1 MMQARKAI
9 QTAAQYTI
17 AMSIELERRNLLQGA
32 TDLSALSDDDKKRAL
47 ELSAYFTVPELEG
60 PHKSIPLSAAMNF
73 AHKNK
78 QLNTALNFANALLD
92 RTGNAKMKESA
103 KRVKTVA
110 ERNPSDVIEIDFDQ
124 FADFEICAASHTPI
138 YGGSPSAACPYDGA
152 KYHAKYKGTICKVC
166 EVCQIGAPASGLRLV
181 G

>member
-1 MMQARKAI
+1 
-9 QTAAQYTI
+9 
-17 AMSIELERRNLLQGA
+17 MSIELERRALLKGA
-32 TDLSALSDDDKKRAL
+32 ADVSALSDDKKKRAL

-60 PHKSIPLSAAMNF
+60 PHKSISLSAAMNF
-73 AHKNK
+73 AHKNR

-92 RTGNAKMKESA
+92 RTGNPKLKETA

-110 ERNPSDVIEIDFDQ
+110 ERNPADAIEIDFDQ

-138 YGGSPSAACPYDGA
+138 YGGNPSVACPYDGS
-152 KYHAKYKGTICKVC
+152 KYHNKYKGTVCKIC